1 MVMENR
7 ERIIAD
13 YIKGYNNFDIDRM
26 VKDFDKDMIFEN
38 LSNGEST
45 LVLNGVEAFR
55 EQATQSTSYFAE
67 RMQAVKSLIHLPD
80 QTEVEIDYFAILA
93 ADLPNG
99 MKKGEELKISGK
111 SIFRFSG
118 DKIIGLIDIS

>member
-1 MVMENR
+1 MENR

-67 RMQAVKSLIHLPD
+67 RMQTVKSFIHLPD

>member
-1 MVMENR
+1 MENR

-45 LVLNGVEAFR
+45 LVLKGVEAFR
-55 EQATQSTSYFAE
+55 EQATQATSYFTA
-67 RMQAVKSLIHLPD
+67 RMQTVKSFKHLPE